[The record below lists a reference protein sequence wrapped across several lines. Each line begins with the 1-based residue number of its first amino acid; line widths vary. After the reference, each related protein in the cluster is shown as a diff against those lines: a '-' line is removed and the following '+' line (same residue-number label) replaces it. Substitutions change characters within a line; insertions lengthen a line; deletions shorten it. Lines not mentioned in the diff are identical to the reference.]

1 MINIRLEEPRDIP
14 RIYRVNELAFGQTG
28 EANLV
33 DALRN
38 SNALTL
44 SMVAESDREIVG
56 HIAFSPVT
64 IESKSSNFDALGL
77 GPMAVLPG
85 RQRTGIGSRLMET
98 SLKEC
103 EKSRYGL
110 VVVLGH
116 PAFYPRFGFAPA
128 SQHEIAWE
136 GEAPDEAFMVRELK
150 KGALSKVRGIV
161 KYHPEFNAV

>member
-1 MINIRLEEPRDIP
+1 MTGVRLEESRDIP
-14 RIYRVNELAFGQTG
+14 RIYRVNELAFGQPG

-44 SMVAESDREIVG
+44 SMVAESDGEIIG

-64 IESKSSNFDALGL
+64 IESRSSIFDALGL
-77 GPMAVLPG
+77 GPMAVLPN
-85 RQRTGIGSRLMET
+85 RQRSGIGSQLMEAGLT
-98 SLKEC
+98 EC

-110 VVVLGH
+110 AVVLGH
-116 PAFYPRFGFAPA
+116 PDFYPRFGFAPA
-128 SQHEIAWE
+128 SQHKISWE

-150 KGALSKVRGIV
+150 KGELSKVRGIV
-161 KYHPEFNAV
+161 KYRPEFDAV